1 MVKRPASSSSTRS
14 SLNTLER
21 ENAKLKKENA
31 RLRGETNEK
40 APVAPNKSEAYITGV
55 CGGAKYMISF
65 DSEGFGQNPT
75 STLITCLSE
84 SIRDGRAFELA
95 LKGGKKIDPKKT
107 FSTNG
112 ILPNSFVYVRYTGPP
127 LDDWVWMSAM
137 LPKSAKLQHMTEK
150 GSRQWEWSFPA
161 GEEQCGGIILDTMH

>member
-1 MVKRPASSSSTRS
+1 MNLKFLVVWLKSHLKLNAFNCACFQMVKLSSA
-14 SLNTLER
+14 LLHHLQLEVCSERNR

-40 APVAPNKSEAYITGV
+40 APVAPNTSEAYITGV

-65 DSEGFGQNPT
+65 DSEGFDQNPT

-84 SIRDGRAFELA
+84 SIRDGRDFELT

-107 FSTNG
+107 FSKNG

-127 LDDWVWMSAM
+127 LDD
-137 LPKSAKLQHMTEK
+137 
-150 GSRQWEWSFPA
+150 
-161 GEEQCGGIILDTMH
+161 

>member
-1 MVKRPASSSSTRS
+1 MVKRPASSSSTG
-14 SLNTLER
+14 SLQR

-40 APVAPNKSEAYITGV
+40 APVAPNTSEAYITGV

-65 DSEGFGQNPT
+65 DSEGFDQNPT

-84 SIRDGRAFELA
+84 SIRDGRDFELT

-107 FSTNG
+107 FSKNG

-127 LDDWVWMSAM
+127 LDDWVWIFV
-137 LPKSAKLQHMTEK
+137 PCDHHCHDKLQKDMREK
-150 GSRQWEWSFPA
+150 GSRQ
-161 GEEQCGGIILDTMH
+161 